1 MGIKAKDAFNVS
13 YQSLEIGSYRQRLS
27 DGSESAI
34 KLLYNY
40 IIPKISYYAFRKD
53 LINLVNYSSYE
64 IFSSRNETKWNLS
77 IYPAPPIPD
86 EDQVQ
91 DEPDLAT
98 VTDLVEKISTTSSET
113 TENSSENSFLIKDDE
128 NSIQTESEIMQQM
141 ESIKELQSEEVEDD
155 DPKIVE
161 DDLRFSVYQ
170 LLAILLVFCLLLFA
184 LNVMWN
190 NFYTTL
196 FISFVS
202 FPILRW
208 FGKI

>member
-1 MGIKAKDAFNVS
+1 M
-13 YQSLEIGSYRQRLS
+13 
-27 DGSESAI
+27 
-34 KLLYNY
+34 
-40 IIPKISYYAFRKD
+40 
-53 LINLVNYSSYE
+53 
-64 IFSSRNETKWNLS
+64 S

-86 EDQVQ
+86 EGVQ

>member
-1 MGIKAKDAFNVS
+1 M
-13 YQSLEIGSYRQRLS
+13 
-27 DGSESAI
+27 
-34 KLLYNY
+34 
-40 IIPKISYYAFRKD
+40 
-53 LINLVNYSSYE
+53 
-64 IFSSRNETKWNLS
+64 S

-86 EDQVQ
+86 EGVQ
-91 DEPDLAT
+91 DEPDLST

>member
-1 MGIKAKDAFNVS
+1 M
-13 YQSLEIGSYRQRLS
+13 
-27 DGSESAI
+27 
-34 KLLYNY
+34 
-40 IIPKISYYAFRKD
+40 
-53 LINLVNYSSYE
+53 
-64 IFSSRNETKWNLS
+64 S

-86 EDQVQ
+86 EGVQ

-161 DDLRFSVYQ
+161 DGLRFSVYQ

-208 FGKI
+208 LGKI

>member
-1 MGIKAKDAFNVS
+1 MG
-13 YQSLEIGSYRQRLS
+13 
-27 DGSESAI
+27 
-34 KLLYNY
+34 
-40 IIPKISYYAFRKD
+40 
-53 LINLVNYSSYE
+53 
-64 IFSSRNETKWNLS
+64 
-77 IYPAPPIPD
+77 
-86 EDQVQ
+86 
-91 DEPDLAT
+91 
-98 VTDLVEKISTTSSET
+98 VEKISTTSSET

-155 DPKIVE
+155 
-161 DDLRFSVYQ
+161 LRFSVYQ

>member
-1 MGIKAKDAFNVS
+1 M
-13 YQSLEIGSYRQRLS
+13 
-27 DGSESAI
+27 
-34 KLLYNY
+34 
-40 IIPKISYYAFRKD
+40 
-53 LINLVNYSSYE
+53 
-64 IFSSRNETKWNLS
+64 S

-86 EDQVQ
+86 EGVQ

-128 NSIQTESEIMQQM
+128 NSIQRESEIMQQM

-161 DDLRFSVYQ
+161 DGLRFSVYQ

>member
-1 MGIKAKDAFNVS
+1 M
-13 YQSLEIGSYRQRLS
+13 
-27 DGSESAI
+27 
-34 KLLYNY
+34 
-40 IIPKISYYAFRKD
+40 
-53 LINLVNYSSYE
+53 
-64 IFSSRNETKWNLS
+64 S

-86 EDQVQ
+86 EGVQ

-161 DDLRFSVYQ
+161 DGLRFSVYQ

-196 FISFVS
+196 FISLVS

>member
-1 MGIKAKDAFNVS
+1 M
-13 YQSLEIGSYRQRLS
+13 
-27 DGSESAI
+27 
-34 KLLYNY
+34 
-40 IIPKISYYAFRKD
+40 
-53 LINLVNYSSYE
+53 
-64 IFSSRNETKWNLS
+64 S

-86 EDQVQ
+86 EGVQ

-161 DDLRFSVYQ
+161 DGLRFSVYQ

>member
-1 MGIKAKDAFNVS
+1 
-13 YQSLEIGSYRQRLS
+13 
-27 DGSESAI
+27 
-34 KLLYNY
+34 
-40 IIPKISYYAFRKD
+40 
-53 LINLVNYSSYE
+53 
-64 IFSSRNETKWNLS
+64 LS
-77 IYPAPPIPD
+77 IYPAPPITR
-86 EDQVQ
+86 VQ
-91 DEPDLAT
+91 DEPDLST

-161 DDLRFSVYQ
+161 DGLRFSVYQ

>member
-1 MGIKAKDAFNVS
+1 MI
-13 YQSLEIGSYRQRLS
+13 
-27 DGSESAI
+27 
-34 KLLYNY
+34 
-40 IIPKISYYAFRKD
+40 FRSRKSN
-53 LINLVNYSSYE
+53 LIFLFFQ
-64 IFSSRNETKWNLS
+64 IFSSRSETKWNLS

-86 EDQVQ
+86 EGVQ

-161 DDLRFSVYQ
+161 DGLRFSVYQ